1 MLFVCGIPL
10 LLMELTVGQFTRRG
24 PVGALAKL
32 CPLLKGNCWA
42 CITVYT
48 ACYKKC
54 IRLIRLIAI
63 GIFMSTSEA
72 NTLLHIF
79 VTPKRF

>member
-32 CPLLKGNCWA
+32 CPLLKGNWMA
-42 CITVYT
+42 
-48 ACYKKC
+48 
-54 IRLIRLIAI
+54 
-63 GIFMSTSEA
+63 GILSYHSQGSMHV
-72 NTLLHIF
+72 N
-79 VTPKRF
+79 

>member
-32 CPLLKGNCWA
+32 CPLLKGNGRA
-42 CITVYT
+42 CISVYL
-48 ACYKKC
+48 Y
-54 IRLIRLIAI
+54 LV
-63 GIFMSTSEA
+63 
-72 NTLLHIF
+72 LLHIF
-79 VTPKRF
+79 ILYYCISLSCIIVYLWFLYVYF